1 MKTSKKPVRA
11 WLRRGVLAALLIA
24 AAGLAVVRWEAP
36 QAEAP
41 VITPAPT
48 VQAADERTLRE
59 TAYDKDVAA
68 LQKLIESETTDAE
81 TRRYA
86 ANQLQKLIDAHQSEN
101 AIEDALK
108 KAGYEPCLVLMTGDA
123 LTVML
128 EHAQMDAQT
137 SAAILSL
144 CTAHTG
150 LGAENI
156 RIMGR

>member
-1 MKTSKKPVRA
+1 M
-11 WLRRGVLAALLIA
+11 
-24 AAGLAVVRWEAP
+24 
-36 QAEAP
+36 
-41 VITPAPT
+41 TPAPT

-59 TAYDKDVAA
+59 AAYDKDVSA
-68 LQKLIESETTDAE
+68 LQKLIESKTTDAE

-86 ANQLQKLIDAHQSEN
+86 AEQLQKLIDAHQSET

-108 KAGYEPCLVLMTGDA
+108 KAGYQPCLVLITGDA

-128 EHAQMDAQT
+128 DHSRMDAST